1 MVLLVS
7 ISGKHDL
14 MFSYS
19 YILYYLCLYFVV
31 DSYFCHFDA
40 APEVVEKPGD
50 NSLARL
56 KFLYTQ
62 AKELSESEARYV

>member
-14 MFSYS
+14 MLSYS
-19 YILYYLCLYFVV
+19 YILYSCLCILLMIV
-31 DSYFCHFDA
+31 FCHFVA

-62 AKELSESEARYV
+62 AKDLSESEARYV